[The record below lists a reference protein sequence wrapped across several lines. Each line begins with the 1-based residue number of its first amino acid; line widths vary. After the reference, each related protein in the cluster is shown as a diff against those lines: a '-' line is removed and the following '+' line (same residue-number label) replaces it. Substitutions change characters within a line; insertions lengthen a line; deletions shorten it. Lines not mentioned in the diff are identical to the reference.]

1 MKNQIIKIG
10 ALSGAIAVAL
20 GAFAAHALKE
30 KLDAH
35 SMSIFETASKYHFY
49 HTLALLLAAMLY
61 QESHHKLSLWTCR
74 FFSFGMVVF
83 CGSLY
88 ALAILGSAYSF
99 LGAITPIGGTMFILG
114 WIFLFLSY
122 RKKSLK

>member
-1 MKNQIIKIG
+1 MKNQFLKI
-10 ALSGAIAVAL
+10 AAVSGAVAVAL

-35 SMSIFETASKYHFY
+35 SMSIFETASKYQFY
-49 HTLALLLAAMLY
+49 HTLALILAAMQY
-61 QESHHKLSLWTCR
+61 QENQHKLSLWACR
-74 FFSFGMVVF
+74 LFSFGMVVF

-99 LGAITPIGGTMFILG
+99 LGAITPLGGTMFILG
-114 WIFLFLSY
+114 WIFLFLYY

>member
-1 MKNQIIKIG
+1 MKNQFIKIG

-35 SMSIFETASKYHFY
+35 SMSIFETASKYQFY
-49 HTLALLLAAMLY
+49 HTLALILAAMLY
-61 QESHHKLSLWTCR
+61 QENQHKLSLWTCR
-74 FFSFGMVVF
+74 LFSFGMVVF

-88 ALAILGSAYSF
+88 ALAILGSSYSF

-122 RKKSLK
+122 RKKSLN